1 MTKKLENLRR
11 MPITELIRKR
21 RNVQD
26 SIWRAE
32 REIKKGDRPDLKV
45 SREDR
50 LARLRMTL
58 NEINRMIEEYEGTD
72 PKTTR

>member
-1 MTKKLENLRR
+1 MDDLRR
-11 MPITELIRKR
+11 LPVTSLIRKR

-26 SIWRAE
+26 SVWRAE
-32 REIKKGDRPDLKV
+32 REIRKGDRPDLKV